1 MCVLRWFVLVPWC
14 TVCLST
20 WLAVWDLILLQF
32 TMWLAVRELILLQF
46 AMLKWVSVCVCRVQ
60 MTVDV
65 IAGPH
70 QLTSH
75 NIDQVLGMTAMPKTT
90 YLHTHNRSTTLCP
103 GLPGRPVPEETF
115 THSHPSWSLDILY
128 QLPPFTAIHSIL
140 CVQFTCLT
148 ASLQVLFGLP
158 RGLGPSTS
166 YSMHFFMQSPSSFRS
181 TCPYQQQ
188 LIIHYS
194 ETFIFLSVL
203 FLLCT
208 FFMLILSFVFV
219 DV

>member
-1 MCVLRWFVLVPWC
+1 MWSLAHTNSPHTTLTRCSVWQP
-14 TVCLST
+14 CL
-20 WLAVWDLILLQF
+20 
-32 TMWLAVRELILLQF
+32 
-46 AMLKWVSVCVCRVQ
+46 K
-60 MTVDV
+60 
-65 IAGPH
+65 
-70 QLTSH
+70 QLTYTH
-75 NIDQVLGMTAMPKTT
+75 TT
-90 YLHTHNRSTTLCP
+90 VQQPFVQDY
-103 GLPGRPVPEETF
+103 PGRPVPEETF
-115 THSHPSWSLDILY
+115 THSHPSWSSDILY
-128 QLPPFTAIHSIL
+128 QLSPFTAIHSIL

-166 YSMHFFMQSPSSFRS
+166 YSMHFFMQSSSSFRS

-194 ETFIFLSVL
+194 ETFIFLSVS